1 MSTNEVTLFEEDFV
15 PPDEDRVARSGDA
28 DAEYRHLLERL
39 CNAAVNRHYE
49 TFTDIAWDSPEMA
62 IDPDDPRWELDA
74 DHPLGATDW
83 YRSQPASTRSR
94 IGLNMTA
101 GFMYTGRVFEG
112 VLCRGLIR
120 FASTLPHDSL
130 EYRFALHEVIEES
143 YHSLM
148 FQEFVNRAGLPV
160 PTIGDDFVAATE
172 VVAEY
177 GTTFPEMLFIYALG
191 GEDPIDHV
199 QREGH
204 RKGVDRHP
212 LVRRISQIHIVE
224 EARHTAFARGYLR
237 RNVPKLDETKRTELA
252 LMIPGLLGVMASMMM
267 QPPQYVID
275 TYGIPAAV
283 IEQAYTDNPAH
294 RELLVASL
302 AKIRALCEELGLI
315 TTEAERRWRDAGL
328 LPV

>member
-1 MSTNEVTLFEEDFV
+1 M
-15 PPDEDRVARSGDA
+15 VAAATRPGPGDA

-39 CNAAVNRHYE
+39 CDAAVNRHYE
-49 TFTDIAWDSPEMA
+49 TFTDIAWDAPEMA

-83 YRSQPASTRSR
+83 YRSRPASTRSR
-94 IGLNMTA
+94 IGRNMTA

-120 FASTLPHDSL
+120 FASTLPNDSL

-148 FQEFVNRAGLPV
+148 LQEFVNRAGLPV
-160 PTIGDDFVAATE
+160 PTI
-172 VVAEY
+172 
-177 GTTFPEMLFIYALG
+177 

-204 RKGVDRHP
+204 RKGADRHP

-224 EARHTAFARGYLR
+224 EARHTAFARGYL
-237 RNVPKLDETKRTELA
+237 
-252 LMIPGLLGVMASMMM
+252 
-267 QPPQYVID
+267 
-275 TYGIPAAV
+275 
-283 IEQAYTDNPAH
+283 
-294 RELLVASL
+294 
-302 AKIRALCEELGLI
+302 
-315 TTEAERRWRDAGL
+315 
-328 LPV
+328 